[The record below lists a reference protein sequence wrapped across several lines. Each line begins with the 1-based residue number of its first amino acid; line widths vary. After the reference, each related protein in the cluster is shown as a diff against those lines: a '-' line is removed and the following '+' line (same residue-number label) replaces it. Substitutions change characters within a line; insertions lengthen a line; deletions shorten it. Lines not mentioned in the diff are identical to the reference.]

1 MYRVGNYVIVANS
14 GANYLYGQI
23 TSFTGTSAV
32 VNVLAAFGSGGP
44 YTAWSFSLQASP
56 GATGP
61 TGATG
66 AAGSTGPFGATGATG
81 PAGAT
86 GSVSDDVAIIWALSL
101 G

>member
-1 MYRVGNYVIVANS
+1 MYRVGNFVIVGNS

-44 YTAWSFSLQASP
+44 YNSWSFSLQANP

-66 AAGSTGPFGATGATG
+66 IQGATGLQ
-81 PAGAT
+81 GAT
-86 GSVSDDVAIIWALSL
+86 GVSATDENIIAYVIALS
-101 G
+101 